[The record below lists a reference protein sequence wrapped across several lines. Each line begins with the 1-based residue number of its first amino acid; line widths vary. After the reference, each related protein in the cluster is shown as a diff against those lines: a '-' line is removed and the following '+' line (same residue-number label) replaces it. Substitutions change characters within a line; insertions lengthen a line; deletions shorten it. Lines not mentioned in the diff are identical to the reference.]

1 MNTFSTE
8 KIQLLNAIPF
18 ILRPCNFALY
28 SVPTL
33 QVDMQVLYV
42 HVMNSN
48 LMSWRNGIWMLLWVL
63 HFNWIKSSHNRAAAC
78 FLWLKKMVVI
88 SYFVSFFHPAC
99 CAVRE
104 TQLIYS
110 LHLIVSVLIKIVWI
124 NYCRDFNLVTVVSL
138 EKSLHLSQ
146 SQELHWWNL
155 LLISLVFCHL
165 MILHPFPTGA
175 KRRTWN
181 SATCESIFTSF
192 IYTPRSIHFSA

>member
-1 MNTFSTE
+1 MASECCCGFCIATE
-8 KIQLLNAIPF
+8 SNHPITERQ
-18 ILRPCNFALY
+18 
-28 SVPTL
+28 
-33 QVDMQVLYV
+33 
-42 HVMNSN
+42 HVSYY
-48 LMSWRNGIWMLLWVL
+48 
-63 HFNWIKSSHNRAAAC
+63 
-78 FLWLKKMVVI
+78 LKKMMVI